1 MMTDYIS
8 TSSEQEIKFLQSLL
22 KDSKQNINNS
32 RKSGDLNVIGVV
44 STFKPFLE
52 RYKRNQLI
60 HTNIDI
66 CYTHLGKY
74 KDIIFDLNKYEVY
87 LLENDIGAIDLST
100 FFKYIYKLEDILESL
115 QLGEKKDGAN
125 NIDVQDIINKAE
137 YRLLNIIFKYYLSM
151 VKSFNPLVSIQNGDI
166 FPSILDDQEC
176 MENLQ
181 QIIEFYSNQDKLTEL
196 IRFYINERQN
206 FIKNCLSYV
215 SFSKIKKDNDLKL
228 AFESMSSFISIENF
242 LVKDLKFGVFLG
254 VEEEQDHSSGLI
266 TSYAIFQQI
275 ISFMCAKV
283 LSKIKT
289 ETTNENSSLNKFVI
303 TNSLTN
309 MTDIL
314 TGLDKEYNTKTV
326 IVEQFVK
333 QEAILNQTCQ
343 ILLENI
349 LSNAKT
355 TINKKIT
362 KLPSDFGINSYSIEI
377 FSKLKQS
384 LDNYRTDVIQFMAHK
399 QIELKSWLP
408 RNEQGVDIKEFK
420 NVDINLSSSKMKYQI
435 YILDFIVIVFAN
447 LESKSSTILGS
458 GVRSDYSQY
467 FNQNYQELNNDVTS
481 ANNQNLS
488 QAIPKDEVSTISGIF
503 LLTHLKILQQLLN
516 DQKSE
521 NNELIELKLAKL
533 EKKYSE
539 MILTPWKKVIQ
550 PMMPLIN
557 NSSMKTND
565 QNFKKNKEVAK
576 EKFLR
581 FNSNFDK
588 LLSNWTLNLKPL
600 IKDKN
605 LKKKLKKEIKM
616 LIEPMYKLLYDK
628 YSTNWFKNKEKY
640 VRFDSRE
647 LSRKL
652 DSL

>member
-1 MMTDYIS
+1 MIDYMS
-8 TSSEQEIKFLQSLL
+8 TSSEQEIHFLQSLL
-22 KDSKQNINNS
+22 KDSTQNSNNNS
-32 RKSGDLNVIGVV
+32 KASDLNVIAVV
-44 STFKPFLE
+44 STFKPFIE
-52 RYKRNQLI
+52 TYKRNQLI
-60 HTNIDI
+60 NTNIDT

-74 KDIIFDLNKYEVY
+74 KDIIFDLNKYEEY
-87 LLENDIGAIDLST
+87 LLENDIGSIDLST

-137 YRLLNIIFKYYLSM
+137 NRLLNVIFRYYLSM
-151 VKSFNPLVSIQNGDI
+151 VKPFNPLVSIKNGDI
-166 FPSILDDQEC
+166 FPSILDDPEC

-215 SFSKIKKDNDLKL
+215 SFSKIKQDNDLKL
-228 AFESMSSFISIENF
+228 AFESISSFISIENF

-254 VEEEQDHSSGLI
+254 VEAEQDESSGLI

-283 LSKIKT
+283 LSKIKS
-289 ETTNENSSLNKFVI
+289 ETTNENSSLNKFVM
-303 TNSLTN
+303 TNNLTN

-314 TGLDKEYNTKTV
+314 AGLDKEYNTKTV

-333 QEAILNQTCQ
+333 QETILNQTCQ
-343 ILLENI
+343 MLLESV

-355 TINKKIT
+355 TINRKIA

-377 FSKLKQS
+377 FSKLKQN
-384 LDNYRTDVIQFMAHK
+384 LDNFRTDVIQFMAHK

-408 RNEQGVDIKEFK
+408 GNEQGVDIKEFK
-420 NVDINLSSSKMKYQI
+420 NVDINFNSSKMKYQI
-435 YILDFIVIVFAN
+435 YILDFVVIVFTN
-447 LESKSSTILGS
+447 LESKSSSILAG
-458 GVRSDYSQY
+458 GVRSDYAQY
-467 FNQNYQELNNDVTS
+467 FNQNYQELNSDVAS
-481 ANNQNLS
+481 ANQNLS
-488 QAIPKDEVSTISGIF
+488 QAIPKDEIPTISGIF

-516 DQKSE
+516 DQNRE
-521 NNELIELKLAKL
+521 NNELIDLKLGKL

-565 QNFKKNKEVAK
+565 PNFKKNKEVAK

-588 LLSNWTLNLKPL
+588 LLSNWTLNLTPL
-600 IKDKN
+600 IKDKS

-640 VRFDSRE
+640 VRFDTRE